1 MMGHRVVVMG
11 ASWGGLRA
19 LAQVLGG
26 LPSTFASAIA
36 ITQHRSRDSQT
47 GALAASLAAVC
58 PLPVREVEDK
68 DPLDPGCVHLAP
80 ADYHLLLEAGA
91 LALSTDERVQFSRP
105 SIDVLFESAAAVY
118 GPRVVAVVLT
128 GANADGAAGIA
139 EVRRRGGLT
148 VVQDPATAERRAMPD
163 AAIATGAAQRV
174 LPLEGIAPLLVE
186 LCA

>member
-1 MMGHRVVVMG
+1 MDFRLVVMG

-19 LAQVLGG
+19 LGHLLGG
-26 LPSTFASAIA
+26 LPASFASVIAIA
-36 ITQHRSRDSQT
+36 QHRSSDSRT
-47 GALAASLAAVC
+47 DAMAATLSSLC
-58 PLPVREVEDK
+58 PLAVREVEDK
-68 DPLDPGCVHLAP
+68 DPLDPGRVHLAP
-80 ADYHLLLEAGA
+80 ADYHLLVEPGSF
-91 LALSTDERVQFSRP
+91 ALSTDERVRFSRP

-118 GPRVVAVVLT
+118 RDRVVAVVLT
-128 GANADGAAGIA
+128 GANSDGAAGMA

-174 LPLEGIAPLLVE
+174 LPLDGIASLLVD